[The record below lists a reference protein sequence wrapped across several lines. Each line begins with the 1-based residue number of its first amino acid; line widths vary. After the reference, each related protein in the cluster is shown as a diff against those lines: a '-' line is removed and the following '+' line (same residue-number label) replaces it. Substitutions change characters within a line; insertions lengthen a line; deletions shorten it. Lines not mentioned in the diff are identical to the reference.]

1 MTKKRKNRYWLR
13 IINSYITATI
23 SITLL
28 LFLLGTVALLYLSS
42 GQISNYVKE
51 NISFSVFI
59 KDDAKEAEILK
70 LQKLI
75 DAKPYV
81 KSTLYITK
89 EMAAEQLKK
98 DLGESFLDMLT
109 ENPLPPSIEVK
120 YKAEYANPDSI
131 KKIEK
136 EISSYP
142 IVDEM
147 YYQRDLIYVIYKN
160 LNTISFFVLII
171 SLFLLIIA
179 VALINNTI
187 RLLIHSKRFIIKS
200 MQLVGATK
208 SFIRTPFVMK
218 SLYQGIFSSI
228 ISILLISAVIYYLQH
243 NLSDILDFFN
253 YKTLGLTYGITLG
266 SGIIITLLSSY
277 FAVNRYLRIRTSDL
291 YL

>member
-28 LFLLGTVALLYLSS
+28 LFLLGMVALLYLSS

-142 IVDEM
+142 IVDEI

>member
-142 IVDEM
+142 IVDEI

>member
-1 MTKKRKNRYWLR
+1 MAKPKKNRYWFR
-13 IINSYITATI
+13 IVNSYITTTV

-28 LFLLGTVALLYLSS
+28 LFLLGIIALLYISS

-59 KDDAKEAEILK
+59 KEDAKEADILK
-70 LQKLI
+70 LQKMI

-98 DLGESFLDMLT
+98 DLGESFLEMLT

-131 KKIEK
+131 RKIEK
-136 EISSYP
+136 EIGEFP
-142 IVDEM
+142 IVEEM
-147 YYQRDLIYVIYKN
+147 YYQKDLIYVIYKN

-171 SLFLLIIA
+171 SVFLLVIA

-208 SFIRTPFVMK
+208 SFIRAPFIMK
-218 SLYQGIFSSI
+218 SLYQGLISAIFSM
-228 ISILLISAVIYYLQH
+228 LLISGVIYYLQ
-243 NLSDILDFFN
+243 NNFSDLINFYE
-253 YKTLGLTYGITLG
+253 YKTLGITYGIILT
-266 SGIIITLLSSY
+266 SGIIITLFSSF
-277 FAVNRYLRIRTSDL
+277 FAVNRYLRARTSEL
-291 YL
+291 YI